1 MNMWTSKQG
10 CGIQGSKV
18 RQMLLWPPFSFHI
31 LFTFIYSLCIKK
43 LYCHFIFFGPF
54 CTYSFSRVLALP
66 QVLPFFYF
74 YNSCGHVHSF
84 IILSPSDLP
93 WLILTHFFTVLL
105 LSGLCFFFFY
115 LPLLSAQMCPFLFFP
130 LFLLIVTC
138 TPFLLF
144 ILLLVYSIAYVY
156 PVWLDRRLV
165 IYKEDERE
173 PWGVRLYIGYSYLA
187 DEVTSLDSPLLFCRI
202 SLFAWP
208 ATFIRTSSDLRILN
222 FFPLW

>member
-1 MNMWTSKQG
+1 MTS
-10 CGIQGSKV
+10 
-18 RQMLLWPPFSFHI
+18 FSFRV
-31 LFTFIYSLCIKK
+31 LFTFIYSFRVKK
-43 LYCHFIFFGPF
+43 QHRHFIFFGPF

-84 IILSPSDLP
+84 IILLLSDSP
-93 WLILTHFFTVLL
+93 WLILTHFLTVLL

-130 LFLLIVTC
+130 LFLMIVTR

-144 ILLLVYSIAYVY
+144 ILLLVHPVAYVY
-156 PVWLDRRLV
+156 LVWLDCRLV
-165 IYKEDERE
+165 IYKEDKRE
-173 PWGVRLYIGYSYLA
+173 PWGVRLYIGYGYLA
-187 DEVTSLDSPLLFCRI
+187 EEVTSLDSPLLFCRI

-208 ATFIRTSSDLRILN
+208 ATFIRTSSDLRILI
-222 FFPLW
+222 